1 MQYRKGHVGGNKH
14 PFYGLGRGIK
24 VPKAL
29 GAEGL
34 LAIVDHKRFTKDA
47 LLIRSPGVGL
57 ISAA

>member
-14 PFYGLGRGIK
+14 PFYGLGRGVK

-47 LLIRSPGVGL
+47 LLIRSPV
-57 ISAA
+57 

>member
-1 MQYRKGHVGGNKH
+1 MQHRKGHVGGDKH
-14 PFYGLGRGIK
+14 TFYGLGRGVK

-34 LAIVDHKRFTKDA
+34 LAIFDHKRFTKDA
-47 LLIRSPGVGL
+47 LSVRSPGVGL